1 MCRNV
6 NTILYSKK
14 KKFVQWYVAAPNR
27 PSVNSHGRVC
37 CQFNV
42 YDEIYKGI
50 CATLDLTIVLNNISY
65 TKQHHRH
72 YISKMKVGKHFTF
85 LE

>member
-1 MCRNV
+1 MIYMCRNV

-37 CQFNV
+37 CHFNV
-42 YDEIYKGI
+42 YDEIYIKGY
-50 CATLDLTIVLNNISY
+50 AQRLT
-65 TKQHHRH
+65 
-72 YISKMKVGKHFTF
+72 
-85 LE
+85 

>member
-1 MCRNV
+1 MIMCRNV

-37 CQFNV
+37 CHFNV
-42 YDEIYKGI
+42 YDEIYIKGY
-50 CATLDLTIVLNNISY
+50 AQRLT
-65 TKQHHRH
+65 
-72 YISKMKVGKHFTF
+72 
-85 LE
+85 